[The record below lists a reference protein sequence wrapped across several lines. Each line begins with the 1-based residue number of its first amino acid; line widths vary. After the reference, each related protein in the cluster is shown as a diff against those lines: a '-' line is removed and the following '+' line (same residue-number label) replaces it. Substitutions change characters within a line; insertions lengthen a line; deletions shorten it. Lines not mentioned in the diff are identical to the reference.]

1 MSDHFTQ
8 SIIKKVLE
16 QDRHIIHIDMDCFFA
31 AVEMRDN
38 PTLRE
43 IPIAIGGSSRRSV
56 LCTANYPARKF
67 GVRAAMPSLMAM
79 KLCPHLKIVP
89 GRYNVYKEESQK
101 IREVFEKYTT
111 LIQPLSLDE
120 AFLDITHLVD
130 ENNRAEMIAEK
141 IRNDIF
147 SATELTASAGISPN
161 KFLSKV
167 ASDWNKPNGQLH
179 ISKQSILDFVE
190 ELSLSKIPGVGP
202 KSMERL
208 SRMGLNTC
216 GDIQEKSP
224 DWMEKYFGKH
234 GLDLYRLSFGLD
246 DRPVRTE
253 SIRKSLSV
261 ENTFADDIEG
271 WNACLKEVKD
281 LLPEIRYRL
290 KRFKDKKNIHQNIL
304 KSLVVKIK
312 FHDFQSVTVEKTCSP
327 EVFQTFWDKGIWTK
341 ELDELMQG
349 LLKQGLNK
357 GGKPVRL
364 LGMGFKLDHQKVD
377 EALPVQ
383 LSLFA

>member
-1 MSDHFTQ
+1 MSDQFTQ
-8 SIIKKVLE
+8 AIIKKVLD
-16 QDRHIIHIDMDCFFA
+16 QDRHIIHIDMDCFYA
-31 AVEMRDN
+31 AVEMRDD
-38 PTLRE
+38 PSLRD
-43 IPIAIGGSSRRSV
+43 IPIAIGGKSKRSV
-56 LCTANYPARKF
+56 LCTANYPARKY
-67 GVRAAMPSLMAM
+67 GVRAAMPSMMAM
-79 KLCPHLKIVP
+79 KLCPHLKIIS
-89 GRYNVYKEESQK
+89 GRYNVYKEESLK
-101 IREVFEKYTT
+101 IRDVFERYTD

-130 ENNRAEMIAEK
+130 QNNRPDQIAER
-141 IRNDIF
+141 IRKDIF
-147 SATELTASAGISPN
+147 TETELTSSAGISPN

-167 ASDWNKPNGQLH
+167 ASDWNKPNGQLT
-179 ISKQSILDFVE
+179 ISKHNILDFVE

-216 GDIQEKSP
+216 GDIQEKEP
-224 DWMEKYFGKH
+224 EWMEKYFGKH

-271 WNACLKEVKD
+271 WNSCLKEVKS
-281 LLPEIRYRL
+281 LLPEVKYRL
-290 KRFKDKKNIHQNIL
+290 KRFKEKKNIQQNIL

-312 FHDFQSVTVEKTCSP
+312 FHDFQSVTVEKTCPP
-327 EVFQTFWDKGIWTK
+327 EVFQNFWDKGQWTK
-341 ELDELMQG
+341 ELDDLMQG
-349 LLKQGLNK
+349 LLKQGLDK

>member
-1 MSDHFTQ
+1 MSDQFTQ
-8 SIIKKVLE
+8 AIIKKVLE
-16 QDRHIIHIDMDCFFA
+16 QDRHIIHIDMDCFYA
-31 AVEMRDN
+31 AVEMRDD
-38 PTLRE
+38 PSLRN
-43 IPIAIGGSSRRSV
+43 IAIAIGGKSKRSV
-56 LCTANYPARKF
+56 LCTANYPARKY

-79 KLCPHLKIVP
+79 KLCPHLKIIP

-101 IREVFEKYTT
+101 IRDVFERYTD

-130 ENNRAEMIAEK
+130 QYNRPDQIAER
-141 IRNDIF
+141 IRKDIF
-147 SATELTASAGISPN
+147 HETELTASAGISPN

-167 ASDWNKPNGQLH
+167 ASDWNKPNGQLI
-179 ISKQSILDFVE
+179 ISKHNILDFVE

-216 GDIQEKSP
+216 GDIQEKESE
-224 DWMEKYFGKH
+224 WMEKYFGKH

-271 WNACLKEVKD
+271 WNSCLKEVKS
-281 LLPEIRYRL
+281 LLPEVKYRL
-290 KRFKDKKNIHQNIL
+290 KRFKEKKNIQQNIL

-312 FHDFQSVTVEKTCSP
+312 FHDFQSVTVEKSCPP
-327 EVFQTFWDKGIWTK
+327 EVFQNFWDKGQWTK

-349 LLKQGLNK
+349 LLKQGLDK

-377 EALPVQ
+377 EALPIQ